1 MSVLRRGSAPCISL
15 LLILLVSGAATVLP
29 ALARQSGTPPDADSP
44 RRDSLWTVEMPVMV
58 ITASRTLQR
67 LKDTPV
73 PTRVVRSEDI
83 RRTGSLR
90 LTDVLSQEPGLFI
103 VHDHG
108 AGIQMQG
115 MDPAYTLILIDGQP
129 LLGRTAGTLDMDR
142 LPVADIERLEIV
154 QGPSSSLYGSDALAG
169 VINIITRAP
178 EDGLS
183 ASGMIRRQSFAT
195 TDANASV
202 SGTAGPV
209 SAALH
214 VNSLTSDGYDLSPSA
229 PGMTRAPYDSQTG
242 SLRLD
247 WQAGPTIESRL
258 DIRMAR
264 QARRDQTPAGVLQDR
279 QYDWSVSPGLAWRA
293 TPIHRIRLNGHAA
306 SFRTT
311 SSVDAATSRFR
322 QGMYRVEAI
331 YDHLGSRHHLV
342 TAGAGATRDVVRAD
356 RILGNERSMEAAH
369 AFVQHQWARWSR
381 FQTTAS
387 ARLDAHSEYGTHVSP
402 KLALLGEPADDIQ
415 LRVSVGSG
423 FKAPTFQQMFMDF
436 TNPVAGYSVVGA
448 SDVRPE
454 QSVSWNASVTWSPVR
469 RVDITAAAFLNR
481 VRDLIETVPVA
492 IKPNGQ
498 NVFTYVNLDRIRTRG
513 LTLDLQTRPV
523 QRVDFRAGYQLLD
536 TADLSVLEDLDAGR
550 VFARK
555 DGVDYR
561 LSRRD
566 YGGLLNRSRHSLH
579 AAVTAE
585 RVLAGVDLTVQGQY
599 RSRYGHADLNG
610 NLILDAENEYV
621 PGHWLW
627 NVTTERSVGNRL
639 RLQAGIRNLFNH
651 TNAQLIPSQPG
662 RQVFASLAIEFQP

>member
-1 MSVLRRGSAPCISL
+1 MSRAAVLLFL
-15 LLILLVSGAATVLP
+15 LLFCAASVLP
-29 ALARQSGTPPDADSP
+29 ALARQSGTPPDAEKP

-129 LLGRTAGTLDMDR
+129 LLGRTAGTLDLDR

-169 VINIITRAP
+169 VINIITRSPA
-178 EDGLS
+178 DGLT
-183 ASGMIRRQSFAT
+183 ATGMVRRQSFAT

-202 SGTAGPV
+202 SGGAGPV

-214 VNSLTSDGYDLSPSA
+214 VNSLTSDGYDLSPTA
-229 PGMTRAPYDSQTG
+229 VGMTRAPYDSQTG

-247 WQAGPTIESRL
+247 WEAAPSFDSRL
-258 DIRMAR
+258 DVRMAR
-264 QARRDQTPAGVLQDR
+264 QARRDETLVGVLEDR
-279 QYDWSVSPGLAWRA
+279 QYDWSVSPALAWRA
-293 TPIHRIRLNGHAA
+293 TPVHRIRLSGHAA

-311 SSVDAATSRFR
+311 STVDASTSRFR
-322 QGMYRVEAI
+322 QGMYRLEAI
-331 YDHLGSRHHLV
+331 YDHLGSQHHLV

-356 RILGNERSMEAAH
+356 RILGERRSMEAAH
-369 AFVQHQWARWSR
+369 AFLQHQWARRSR

-387 ARLDAHSEYGTHVSP
+387 ARLDVHSEYGTHVSP
-402 KLALLGEPADDIQ
+402 KLALLGEPTDRLQ

-436 TNPVAGYSVVGA
+436 TNPVAGYSVIGA

-454 QSVSWNASVTWSPVR
+454 QSVSWNASVAWNPHR
-469 RVDITAAAFLNR
+469 RVDITVSTFLNR

-498 NVFTYVNLDRIRTRG
+498 NVFSYVNLDRIRTRG
-513 LTLDLQTRPV
+513 LTLDLQTRPTRTV
-523 QRVDFRAGYQLLD
+523 SVRAGYQFLD

-550 VFARK
+550 VFARR

-561 LSRRD
+561 LTRKD

-579 AAVTAE
+579 AAMTAE
-585 RVLAGVDLTVQGQY
+585 RVMAGVDVTVQGQY

-610 NLILDAENEYV
+610 NLILDAANEYV

-639 RLQAGIRNLFNH
+639 RLQAGIRNLFNL
-651 TNAQLIPSQPG
+651 TNAPLIPSQPG
-662 RQVFASLAIEFQP
+662 RQVFASLAFEYQP